1 MTYIKDLRTDANIS
15 WAHGSLSALADRIKI
30 ARKAVGDDINLSIQW
45 VLNCGGGKLSCN
57 HFVCKSCLSNG
68 VQTLLFLLGVAGSC
82 WGGSHSGVYEFVKV
96 SVTLLI

>member
-1 MTYIKDLRTDANIS
+1 MTYIKDPRTDANIS

-57 HFVCKSCLSNG
+57 HFVCKSCFGLTAFNL
-68 VQTLLFLLGVAGSC
+68 TIFLGVAGSC

-96 SVTLLI
+96 SVTLLM